1 MKRLWQFIALNIVLA
16 ALCIPLLYYRVGPI
30 GAAAFLGAWPAFIIA
45 IYDRFV
51 NSPILE
57 LVFDI
62 NKPFLHR
69 PSLEMLPKGTTWNFL
84 RVLVRNTGFSV
95 ARNCTAELRII
106 KWPKNGN
113 QDCPAPADEPK
124 GLKWAGSNPRELRS
138 IPARRGEA
146 ILDVLLND
154 TGISSQARTWHMA
167 DTCGPLIAWAA
178 THDVYALGPLKRAQ
192 DAFCQGDYEVDITIF
207 PENGTPKSKKYKL
220 HVDTNWSNVH
230 LAD

>member
-1 MKRLWQFIALNIVLA
+1 MKRLWQFIVLNVVLA
-16 ALCIPLLYYRVGPI
+16 ASCIPLLYYGVGPI

-51 NSPILE
+51 NVPVLE
-57 LVFDI
+57 IVFDI
-62 NKPFLHR
+62 DKPFIHR
-69 PSLEMLPKGTTWNFL
+69 PSFKMLPRGTTWNFL

-95 ARNCTAELRII
+95 ARNCTAELRIM
-106 KWPKNGN
+106 KRPQKGD
-113 QDCPAPADEPK
+113 QDCPAPADDPK

-146 ILDVLLND
+146 ILDVLLDD
-154 TGISSQARTWHMA
+154 TTIPTQNRTWHMA
-167 DTCGPLIAWAA
+167 ATWGPLIAWAA
-178 THDVYALGPLKRAQ
+178 THSVYTYGPLQRAQ

-207 PENGTPKSKKYKL
+207 PENGAPKSRRYTL